1 MRTNLKTPSNARTHG
16 GARASTVSPLNELRR
31 TMLSCMLWESTFYE
45 GGDST
50 AKRIAALVKQVSFA
64 EAAQVA
70 IDARESF
77 KLRHAPL
84 FLLRELIRIHQG
96 RQVGDLI
103 ARVIQ
108 RPDELGELLSL
119 YWKDNKDQPLTAQ
132 MKVGLSRA
140 INKFSERSLA
150 KWDKNSAGVSLRD
163 ILFLTHAR
171 PRHVEG
177 EGFTAPAIAKPNYK
191 RGEVHRHPGGLF
203 DKIVTNTLATPDT
216 WEVSLSEGADK
227 KATFARLITEGK
239 LGDLALLRNLRNMV
253 ESGVDPSIVRHGLAE
268 MKGERVLPFRYIAA
282 AKAAPQYEAEIDAAM
297 VRCLSQRQKLPGK
310 SLVVIDVSGSMHSGQ
325 VSKKSDMTRVLAAAA
340 LGAIAREL
348 CEDPRVYA
356 TAGSDASRIHQTQMV
371 PARRGMALV
380 DAIVALTR
388 PLGGG
393 GIFLKQVMDYL
404 LEKEKQADRVIV
416 ITDEQDCGIAEN
428 DRPSKAKAFGT
439 ENYLINVAT
448 YENGINFGQWT
459 QINGFSEAVFD
470 FIRANEESN
479 SQ

>member
-1 MRTNLKTPSNARTHG
+1 
-16 GARASTVSPLNELRR
+16 
-31 TMLSCMLWESTFYE
+31 MLACMLWEDSFYE
-45 GGDST
+45 GGQST
-50 AKRIAALVKQVSFA
+50 ADRIAALVKQVTFD
-64 EAAQVA
+64 EAAKVA

-84 FLLRELIRIHQG
+84 FLLRELIRVHKG

-119 YWKDNKDQPLTAQ
+119 YWKDNKEQPLTAQ
-132 MKVGLSRA
+132 MKIGLSRA
-140 INKFSERSLA
+140 LNKFPEYQLA
-150 KWDKNSAGVSLRD
+150 KWDRDSAGVSLRD

-171 PRHVEG
+171 PRHTEG
-177 EGFTAPAIAKPNYK
+177 QGIAAPAIAKPNYK
-191 RGEVHRHPGGLF
+191 RGAVRRHPGSLF
-203 DKIVTNTLATPDT
+203 DKIVTKSLATPDT
-216 WEVSLSEGADK
+216 WEVALSEGADK
-227 KATFARLITEGK
+227 GATFTRLITEGK

-253 ESGVDPSIVRHGLAE
+253 QSGVDSGVVRQGLAS

-297 VRCLSQRQKLPGK
+297 VRCLSQRPKLPGK

-356 TAGSDASRIHQTQMV
+356 TAGSDATRIHQTQMV

-380 DAIVALTR
+380 DAIVGLTH

-393 GIFLKQVMDYL
+393 GIFLKQVIDFL
-404 LEKEKQADRVIV
+404 LIKEKEADRVIV
-416 ITDEQDCGIAEN
+416 ITDEQDCGIAEE
-428 DRPSKAKAFGT
+428 DKPSKAKAFGG

-448 YENGINFGQWT
+448 YQNGINFGQWT

-470 FIRANEESN
+470 FIRANEQN
-479 SQ
+479 HSQ